1 MDAVSPDSPP
11 TTARDHTRKRVEVR
25 YIRHGEV
32 RARVS
37 TIGADG
43 DRAFVLVAG
52 IGVASNYYENLAPGL
67 GEFGPVHAL
76 DLPGFAGVPYP
87 KRRMSIQRYA
97 AVLGTVIDELGLVDP
112 VLVGHSMGTQVVSEL
127 ASQRPEL
134 STLVLIGPVTN
145 PRERSLPKLAFRFL
159 ESSAH
164 EPFRVAMLATG
175 AYLLCG
181 FRWFSAVLPRMMRY
195 RIEEVLPSIQA
206 HTLLIRGEHDS
217 LVPRSWLREMAELL
231 PRASTWEIEGAA
243 HSVMYDH
250 AKDVAELCVDHA
262 REPFDTRSADDG
274 GEGGVVGVVGDAT
287 ERSSAVGSSAGGSGA
302 VGSGTVRAP
311 WRRGPSTPTTSPTP
325 RPASSCRSPTRMR
338 VIAESASALASCC
351 RCCARGGTSSSRAPT
366 TARKTSPKR
375 RPSTSGRRWRPSR
388 RRSRTNPQRRDLPA
402 ETRPCA
408 D

>member
-1 MDAVSPDSPP
+1 MSPASRPASASDL
-11 TTARDHTRKRVEVR
+11 AGQHVQVR

-87 KRRMSIQRYA
+87 KRPMSIQRYA
-97 AVLGTVIDELGLVDP
+97 AVVGTVVDELGLVDP
-112 VLVGHSMGTQVVSEL
+112 VLIGHSMGTQVVAEL

-145 PRERSLPKLAFRFL
+145 PRERSLLKLAFRFL

-164 EPFRVAMLATG
+164 EPFRVAMLAVG

-195 RIEEVLPSIQA
+195 RIEDVLPHIQA
-206 HTLLIRGEHDS
+206 HTLIIRGEHDS
-217 LVPRSWLREMAELL
+217 LVPRSWLREMAGLL

-250 AKDVAELCVDHA
+250 AKGVAELCVDHA
-262 REPFDTRSADDG
+262 REPFDTRSA
-274 GEGGVVGVVGDAT
+274 EGAGQDLAADAAAGKLVQVADEEARNRRVHVTPRLVLQVLRSRWNEFFASADNRPQDIAEAKT
-287 ERSSAVGSSAGGSGA
+287 EHFQAQLEAFGAAEADAAEADPNGGSQ
-302 VGSGTVRAP
+302 S
-311 WRRGPSTPTTSPTP
+311 
-325 RPASSCRSPTRMR
+325 
-338 VIAESASALASCC
+338 E
-351 RCCARGGTSSSRAPT
+351 
-366 TARKTSPKR
+366 
-375 RPSTSGRRWRPSR
+375 GRQS
-388 RRSRTNPQRRDLPA
+388 QDHA
-402 ETRPCA
+402 
-408 D
+408 

>member
-1 MDAVSPDSPP
+1 MAPDSAA
-11 TTARDHTRKRVEVR
+11 TSARDHMRKRVDVR

-43 DRAFVLVAG
+43 DRAFVLIAG

-87 KRRMSIQRYA
+87 KRPMSIQRYA
-97 AVLGTVIDELGLVDP
+97 AVVGTVIDELGLEDP

-134 STLVLIGPVTN
+134 STVVLIGPVTN

-159 ESSAH
+159 ESSAR

-195 RIEEVLPSIQA
+195 RIEDVLPRIQA

-217 LVPRSWLREMAELL
+217 LVPRQWLRDMEGLL
-231 PRASTWEIEGAA
+231 PHASTWEIEGAA

-250 AKDVAELCVDHA
+250 AKGVAELCVDHA
-262 REPFDTRSADDG
+262 RDPFDTRGADGAERSGTAAPAGEGDAGSVVDAEDAAAAAAGELVQLADEDARNRRVHVTPRLVLQVLRSRWNEFFASADNRPRDIA
-274 GEGGVVGVVGDAT
+274 EAKTEHFRAQVEAFRDAELREVRD
-287 ERSSAVGSSAGGSGA
+287 ERETGQ
-302 VGSGTVRAP
+302 
-311 WRRGPSTPTTSPTP
+311 
-325 RPASSCRSPTRMR
+325 PTR
-338 VIAESASALASCC
+338 
-351 RCCARGGTSSSRAPT
+351 
-366 TARKTSPKR
+366 
-375 RPSTSGRRWRPSR
+375 
-388 RRSRTNPQRRDLPA
+388 
-402 ETRPCA
+402 
-408 D
+408 

>member
-127 ASQRPEL
+127 ASRRPEL

-250 AKDVAELCVDHA
+250 AKGVAELCVDHA

-302 VGSGTVRAP
+302 VGSGTVGSSVVAEGTVDADDIADAAAGKLVQVADEDARN
-311 WRRGPSTPTTSPTP
+311 RRVRVSPRLVLQVLRSRWNEFFASADN
-325 RPASSCRSPTRMR
+325 RPQD
-338 VIAESASALASCC
+338 IAEAKTEHFRVQMEAFKAAESDESATPGS
-351 RCCARGGTSSSRAPT
+351 ARG
-366 TARKTSPKR
+366 
-375 RPSTSGRRWRPSR
+375 
-388 RRSRTNPQRRDLPA
+388 D
-402 ETRPCA
+402 
-408 D
+408 

>member
-1 MDAVSPDSPP
+1 MAPDSAA
-11 TTARDHTRKRVEVR
+11 TSARDHMRKRVDVR

-43 DRAFVLVAG
+43 DRAFVLIAG

-87 KRRMSIQRYA
+87 KRPMSIQRYA
-97 AVLGTVIDELGLVDP
+97 AVVGTVIDELGLEDP

-134 STLVLIGPVTN
+134 STVVLIGPVTN

-159 ESSAH
+159 ESSAR

-195 RIEEVLPSIQA
+195 RIEDVLPRIQA

-217 LVPRSWLREMAELL
+217 LVPRQWLRDMERLL
-231 PRASTWEIEGAA
+231 PHASTWEIEGAA

-250 AKDVAELCVDHA
+250 AKGVAELCVDHA
-262 REPFDTRSADDG
+262 RYPFDTRGIDGAGRTGKAAVADEGDAGSVVDAEDAAAAAAGELVQLADEDARNRRVHVTPRLVLQVLRSRWNEFFASADNRPRDIA
-274 GEGGVVGVVGDAT
+274 EAKTEHFRAQVEAFRDAELRDPEVRD
-287 ERSSAVGSSAGGSGA
+287 ERETGQ
-302 VGSGTVRAP
+302 
-311 WRRGPSTPTTSPTP
+311 
-325 RPASSCRSPTRMR
+325 PTR
-338 VIAESASALASCC
+338 
-351 RCCARGGTSSSRAPT
+351 
-366 TARKTSPKR
+366 
-375 RPSTSGRRWRPSR
+375 
-388 RRSRTNPQRRDLPA
+388 
-402 ETRPCA
+402 
-408 D
+408 

>member
-1 MDAVSPDSPP
+1 MDAVSPDSAPAS
-11 TTARDHTRKRVEVR
+11 ARDHARRRVQVR

-37 TIGADG
+37 TIGAEG

-87 KRRMSIQRYA
+87 KRPMSIQRYA
-97 AVLGTVIDELGLVDP
+97 AVLGTVIDELGLIDP

-159 ESSAH
+159 QSSAH

-195 RIEEVLPSIQA
+195 RIEEVLPRIQA

-250 AKDVAELCVDHA
+250 AKGVAELCVDHA
-262 REPFDTRSADDG
+262 REPFDTRSTGA
-274 GEGGVVGVVGDAT
+274 VGAVREAAKN
-287 ERSSAVGSSAGGSGA
+287 SSAVAEGTVDADDVADAADGKLVQVADEDARNRRVNVTPRLVLQVLRSRWNEFFASAENRPQDIADAKTEHFRAQLEAFEAAESDEAGYRGSG
-302 VGSGTVRAP
+302 S
-311 WRRGPSTPTTSPTP
+311 
-325 RPASSCRSPTRMR
+325 
-338 VIAESASALASCC
+338 
-351 RCCARGGTSSSRAPT
+351 ARGG
-366 TARKTSPKR
+366 
-375 RPSTSGRRWRPSR
+375 
-388 RRSRTNPQRRDLPA
+388 
-402 ETRPCA
+402 
-408 D
+408 

>member
-1 MDAVSPDSPP
+1 MAHDSAA
-11 TTARDHTRKRVEVR
+11 TSARDHMRKRVDVR

-43 DRAFVLVAG
+43 DRAFVLIAG

-87 KRRMSIQRYA
+87 KRPMSIQRYA
-97 AVLGTVIDELGLVDP
+97 AVVGTVIDELGLEDP

-134 STLVLIGPVTN
+134 STVVLIGPVTN

-159 ESSAH
+159 ESSAR

-195 RIEEVLPSIQA
+195 RIEDVLPRIQA

-217 LVPRSWLREMAELL
+217 LVPRQWLRDMERLL
-231 PRASTWEIEGAA
+231 PHASTWEIEGAA

-250 AKDVAELCVDHA
+250 AKGVAELCVDHA
-262 REPFDTRSADDG
+262 RDPFDTRGADGAGRSGTAAPAGEGDAGSVVDAEAAAAAAAGELVQLADEDARNRRVHVTPRLVLQVLRSRWNEFFASADNRPRDIA
-274 GEGGVVGVVGDAT
+274 EAKTEHFRAQVEAFRDAELREVRD
-287 ERSSAVGSSAGGSGA
+287 ERETGQ
-302 VGSGTVRAP
+302 
-311 WRRGPSTPTTSPTP
+311 
-325 RPASSCRSPTRMR
+325 PTR
-338 VIAESASALASCC
+338 
-351 RCCARGGTSSSRAPT
+351 
-366 TARKTSPKR
+366 
-375 RPSTSGRRWRPSR
+375 
-388 RRSRTNPQRRDLPA
+388 
-402 ETRPCA
+402 
-408 D
+408 

>member
-1 MDAVSPDSPP
+1 M
-11 TTARDHTRKRVEVR
+11 R

-87 KRRMSIQRYA
+87 KRPMSIQRYA
-97 AVLGTVIDELGLVDP
+97 AVVGTVIDELGLVDP
-112 VLVGHSMGTQVVSEL
+112 VLVGHSMGTQVVAEL

-134 STLVLIGPVTN
+134 TTLVLIGPVTN
-145 PRERSLPKLAFRFL
+145 PRERSLLKLAYRFL

-164 EPFRVAMLATG
+164 EPFRVAMLAIG

-217 LVPRSWLREMAELL
+217 LVPRSWLREMAGLL

-243 HSVMYDH
+243 QSVMYDH
-250 AKDVAELCVDHA
+250 AKGVAELCVDHA
-262 REPFDTRSADDG
+262 LQPFDTRDRDVARDVERARAAGVDSVVDAADAADAADGKVVQIADEDARNRRVRVTPRLVWQVLRSRWNEFFASADNRPQDIA
-274 GEGGVVGVVGDAT
+274 DAKT
-287 ERSSAVGSSAGGSGA
+287 EHF
-302 VGSGTVRAP
+302 RAQLD
-311 WRRGPSTPTTSPTP
+311 
-325 RPASSCRSPTRMR
+325 AYED
-338 VIAESASALASCC
+338 AESPEGSAPEAP
-351 RCCARGGTSSSRAPT
+351 RGS
-366 TARKTSPKR
+366 
-375 RPSTSGRRWRPSR
+375 
-388 RRSRTNPQRRDLPA
+388 
-402 ETRPCA
+402 
-408 D
+408 